1 MYKRCSRGSFNA
13 DDTQTAPDCRHT
25 SSMWAHAWM
34 FLHFRCFLVTESNGF
49 WSLLIWKAFL
59 RQDADLCMVDHGWWL
74 WPWGD
79 WDAATPC
86 WGAEVTHAKP
96 PFLSQTT
103 IFLSEITTPGV
114 TTASREYDNYLGGSS
129 QGSWWWGRD
138 PHRPTSCD
146 ASPWPAVRPRL
157 STLEL
162 WKTREVCCFFF
173 FFFTPL
179 VHRYSD

>member
-34 FLHFRCFLVTESNGF
+34 FLHFRCFLVTESSGF

-59 RQDADLCMVDHGWWL
+59 RQDVDPCMVNDGWWP

-86 WGAEVTHAKP
+86 WGAAVTPAKS
-96 PFLSQTT
+96 PFLSRTT
-103 IFLSEITTPGV
+103 SFLSETTTPG
-114 TTASREYDNYLGGSS
+114 TTTSPEYNNYLGGSS
-129 QGSWWWGRD
+129 QGSWRWGRD
-138 PHRPTSCD
+138 PHRPISCD
-146 ASPWPAVRPRL
+146 APPCPAHGPL
-157 STLEL
+157 SG
-162 WKTREVCCFFF
+162 CG
-173 FFFTPL
+173 
-179 VHRYSD
+179 